1 MAGSGNMRI
10 PGEPINSLHELCN
23 GKLADEMFFVRDQVR
38 NCGSLKIIEG
48 FGWNDST

>member
-10 PGEPINSLHELCN
+10 PGEPINSLHELGN
-23 GKLADEMFFVRDQVR
+23 GKLADKIFSVGDQVR

-48 FGWNDST
+48 SGWKDST